1 MKVEYKPL
9 IIYKNSS
16 CLGTIIMLIKLKETV
31 VLISFD
37 NVCDFLNINVT
48 KIVCGGG
55 ISTS

>member
-1 MKVEYKPL
+1 
-9 IIYKNSS
+9 
-16 CLGTIIMLIKLKETV
+16 MLIKLKETV